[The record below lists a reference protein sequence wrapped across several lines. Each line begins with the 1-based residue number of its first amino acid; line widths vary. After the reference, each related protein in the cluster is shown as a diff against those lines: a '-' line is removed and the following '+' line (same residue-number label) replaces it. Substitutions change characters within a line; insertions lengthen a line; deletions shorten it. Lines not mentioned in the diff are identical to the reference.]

1 MVSEKNMSSNN
12 YAIYFA
18 GMDLNADLLR
28 GAVKC
33 IRLNTDLRCKI
44 YVGVERKKLN
54 IDGVIELGCAPGRQW
69 TGRVK
74 EHLRQISEE
83 KIILLLEDYFICGID
98 ENELNEVSSLMN
110 CYNAGVVKLHAVPRP
125 DYGIAG
131 QPNLGIFLPGK
142 KIGRVNTQPAIWEKT
157 YLQELLYEDESLWE
171 FEVNSAVRSNSLS
184 LNVLGV
190 YKHAITY
197 DEVVKRGRFRN
208 KYRRKY
214 AEFLASENIMNN
226 RGFLSVSN
234 EILIEISHFFTK
246 VTQPIG
252 SQHIRTKLRSILG
265 HQK

>member
-1 MVSEKNMSSNN
+1 MSSNN

-33 IRLNTDLRCKI
+33 IRSKTDLSCQI
-44 YVGVERKKLN
+44 YVGLEQKKLN
-54 IDGVIELGCAPGRQW
+54 IDGVTELGCASGRQW
-69 TGRVK
+69 TGRVR
-74 EHLRQISEE
+74 EHLKQISEE
-83 KIILLLEDYFICGID
+83 KIILLLEDYFTCGFD
-98 ENELNEVSSLMN
+98 NNTVNEVSSIMN

-142 KIGRVNTQPAIWEKT
+142 KIGRVNTQPAIWKKT
-157 YLQELLYEDESLWE
+157 YLQKLLFEDENLWE

-184 LNVLGV
+184 FNVLGV

-197 DEVVKRGRFRN
+197 DEVVKRGKFRN
-208 KYRRKY
+208 RYRWKY
-214 AEFLASENIMNN
+214 AEFLESENIANN
-226 RGFLSVSN
+226 RGFLSLSE
-234 EILIEISHFFTK
+234 EILIEIFHLFTK
-246 VTQPIG
+246 VTQPIA

-265 HQK
+265 HLK

>member
-44 YVGVERKKLN
+44 YVGVERKNLTLMVSLN
-54 IDGVIELGCAPGRQW
+54 SVVRRGGNGLVG
-69 TGRVK
+69 
-74 EHLRQISEE
+74 LRSISG
-83 KIILLLEDYFICGID
+83 KFQKKNHTLLEDYFICGID

-142 KIGRVNTQPAIWEKT
+142 KIGRVNTQPAIWEK
-157 YLQELLYEDESLWE
+157 
-171 FEVNSAVRSNSLS
+171 
-184 LNVLGV
+184 
-190 YKHAITY
+190 
-197 DEVVKRGRFRN
+197 
-208 KYRRKY
+208 
-214 AEFLASENIMNN
+214 
-226 RGFLSVSN
+226 
-234 EILIEISHFFTK
+234 
-246 VTQPIG
+246 
-252 SQHIRTKLRSILG
+252 HICKSFYMKTKLMGI
-265 HQK
+265 

>member
-1 MVSEKNMSSNN
+1 MSSND

-28 GAVKC
+28 GAVEC
-33 IRLNTDLRCKI
+33 IRLNTNLGCQI
-44 YVGVERKKLN
+44 YVGVEQKQLN
-54 IDGVIELGCAPGRQW
+54 IRGVTELDCAPGRQW

-74 EHLRQISEE
+74 EHLRKISEE

-98 ENELNEVSSLMN
+98 ENEVNELSSLMN

-142 KIGRVNTQPAIWEKT
+142 KIGRVNTQPAIWRKT
-157 YLQELLYEDESLWE
+157 YLQKLLYEDENLWE
-171 FEVNSAVRSNSLS
+171 FEVNSAVRSSSLS
-184 LNVLGV
+184 YNVLGV

-208 KYRRKY
+208 RYRWKY
-214 AEFLASENIMNN
+214 AEFLERENLAID
-226 RGFLSVSN
+226 RGFLSVS
-234 EILIEISHFFTK
+234 EEVLIEISHFFTK
-246 VTQPIG
+246 VTQVIV

-265 HQK
+265 LQR

>member
-1 MVSEKNMSSNN
+1 MSNYD

-33 IRLNTDLRCKI
+33 ICSNTDFRCQI
-44 YVGVERKKLN
+44 YVGLEQKQLN
-54 IDGVIELGCAPGRQW
+54 IRGVTELRCAPGRQW

-74 EHLRQISEE
+74 EHLKQISEE

-98 ENELNEVSSLMN
+98 KNLVNDVSLLMGS
-110 CYNAGVVKLHAVPRP
+110 YNAGVVKLHAVPRP

-131 QPNLGIFLPGK
+131 QPNIGIFLPGK
-142 KIGRVNTQPAIWEKT
+142 KIGRINTQPAIWKKT
-157 YLQELLYEDESLWE
+157 YLQELLYEDENLWE
-171 FEVNSAVRSNSLS
+171 FEVNSSVRSNSLS
-184 LNVLGV
+184 SNVLGV

-197 DEVVKRGRFRN
+197 DEVVKRGKFRN
-208 KYRRKY
+208 RYRWKY
-214 AEFLASENIMNN
+214 AKFLESEKIANN
-226 RGFLSVSN
+226 RGFLGVSE
-234 EILIEISHFFTK
+234 EILFEISHFLTK
-246 VTQPIG
+246 VTQLIT

>member
-1 MVSEKNMSSNN
+1 MSSND

-28 GAVKC
+28 GAVEC
-33 IRLNTDLRCKI
+33 IRLNTNLGCQI
-44 YVGVERKKLN
+44 YVGVEQKQLN
-54 IDGVIELGCAPGRQW
+54 IRGVTELDCAPGRQW

-74 EHLRQISEE
+74 EHLRKISEE

-98 ENELNEVSSLMN
+98 EKEVNELSSLMN

-142 KIGRVNTQPAIWEKT
+142 KIGRVNTQPAIWRKT
-157 YLQELLYEDESLWE
+157 YLQKLLYEDENLWE
-171 FEVNSAVRSNSLS
+171 FEVNSAVRSSSLS
-184 LNVLGV
+184 YNVLGV

-208 KYRRKY
+208 RYRWKY
-214 AEFLASENIMNN
+214 AEFLESENLAID
-226 RGFLSVSN
+226 RGFLSVS
-234 EILIEISHFFTK
+234 EEVLIEISHFFTK
-246 VTQPIG
+246 VTQVIV
-252 SQHIRTKLRSILG
+252 SQHIRTKLRNILG
-265 HQK
+265 LQR